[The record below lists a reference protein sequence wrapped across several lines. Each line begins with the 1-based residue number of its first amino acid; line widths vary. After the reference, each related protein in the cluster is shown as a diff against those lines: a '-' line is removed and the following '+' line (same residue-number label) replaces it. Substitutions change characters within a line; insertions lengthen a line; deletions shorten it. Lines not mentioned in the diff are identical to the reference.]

1 MSIQQ
6 NIISDLYKMADSAK
20 TPEQIKSLQQ
30 HITSGIQDNTI
41 PSYAGIPLLQS
52 LTQQL
57 TQPQHATPPQGP
69 SIAQQVLQNAK
80 QADSGQPP
88 QMAPQM
94 APQGIDN
101 APSNLPQ
108 QMAQGGIVGF
118 ADGGDIEEEDDGLLS
133 QIMAPVK
140 SRIRSGYDYM
150 SNLFSPNATPA
161 IPNPA
166 TKPSG
171 DIFQKALGFVLPH
184 EGGFANVKNDL
195 GGATNHGITKSTL
208 EGYLG
213 KKVSADDVKN
223 LSPELAKTIYHD
235 VFWKGIGADKMDPK
249 SAIVAFDT
257 AVNHG
262 IGYAKNLINNAG
274 ADTDKMLQTRLQRYN
289 DIVKNNPSQAKF
301 LKGWTNRVNDLGN
314 YTADMAEGGIV
325 SLATGGEVKGFS
337 GKNGNFVF
345 EDPYGGAPY
354 ENNRT
359 PSKIIGTKEALDN
372 LKEFK
377 KSEEELKK
385 INSVKSGP
393 LPPSLSSY
401 LPKSSDE
408 YTNFYPAALN
418 GPGNASYLNQLI
430 IESQKN
436 PDYQPYKDEINKLL
450 TKNPKLGDIVAQ
462 QNKQTNPYVTVP
474 ANLTRYF
481 NTDMPPI
488 DPKLMDNPPIL
499 TRGINSIA
507 PDRSIE
513 NMTQDQKAAL
523 AAKQRADAGLP
534 PFTPNIS
541 NPLNPDSPN
550 NDGTKYNATPPGINT
565 IKTDTSQPNTPQPNK
580 FVGPPDVTPWESDVT
595 PWEAPTQG
603 IASIMKPQEEMPDY
617 MKGLLSQQ
625 DALKKQKEEDKYM
638 ALLAAGLGMMGGTSP
653 YALSNIGKGALA
665 GVSTYS
671 DAAKQRA
678 LEQSDINKN
687 ISQFTQNQA
696 VQGHYKA
703 TEKLATDKLLQDAY
717 QAKNELKYHY
727 DSLGQ
732 NKEKER
738 ENYLL
743 ESKRIDAYI
752 QSLENNAERKPTK
765 EESLVNR
772 AEVDI
777 SRNPQLSGYVKG
789 MEKEREA
796 GTLTPEK
803 EQKYLS
809 NIEAIRKGIYNTHGA
824 PYSSS
829 YFTLPPIELP
839 PPPKKT
845 GWFGS
850 SDKKEIDIA
859 NPLLKKP

>member
-171 DIFQKALGFVLPH
+171 DTFQKALGFVLPH

-325 SLATGGEVKGFS
+325 SLATGGEVVSDLFKKPETVYNSQELLNSDTTTYPLKQNPEETKVPRILNPDVIKAKASIDQRNAALEALKAMTEPPKDFVGS
-337 GKNGNFVF
+337 MTEWYKTPQYKEQASAYNLAKNAVR
-345 EDPYGGAPY
+345 
-354 ENNRT
+354 ENN
-359 PSKIIGTKEALDN
+359 PI
-372 LKEFK
+372 
-377 KSEEELKK
+377 
-385 INSVKSGP
+385 
-393 LPPSLSSY
+393 Y
-401 LPKSSDE
+401 
-408 YTNFYPAALN
+408 
-418 GPGNASYLNQLI
+418 NQLGT
-430 IESQKN
+430 
-436 PDYQPYKDEINKLL
+436 Y
-450 TKNPKLGDIVAQ
+450 
-462 QNKQTNPYVTVP
+462 NPYRTATSSGMTKTKPIPDSMTESIDESIVQD
-474 ANLTRYF
+474 AN
-481 NTDMPPI
+481 P
-488 DPKLMDNPPIL
+488 
-499 TRGINSIA
+499 S
-507 PDRSIE
+507 
-513 NMTQDQKAAL
+513 
-523 AAKQRADAGLP
+523 
-534 PFTPNIS
+534 IS

-550 NDGTKYNATPPGINT
+550 NDGTKYNAPPPGINT
-565 IKTDTSQPNTPQPNK
+565 IKTDTSQPNTAQPNK

-732 NKEKER
+732 TKEEKDR
-738 ENYLL
+738 NYDL
-743 ESKRIDAYI
+743 ESKRINAYI
-752 QSLENNAERKPTK
+752 QNLENNAERKPTK
-765 EESLVNR
+765 EESLVNK

-803 EQKYLS
+803 EQKYLL
-809 NIEAIRKGIYNTHGA
+809 NIEAIRKGIYNTYGA

-829 YFTLPPIELP
+829 YFTLPPIESP

-859 NPLLKKP
+859 NPLLKNP